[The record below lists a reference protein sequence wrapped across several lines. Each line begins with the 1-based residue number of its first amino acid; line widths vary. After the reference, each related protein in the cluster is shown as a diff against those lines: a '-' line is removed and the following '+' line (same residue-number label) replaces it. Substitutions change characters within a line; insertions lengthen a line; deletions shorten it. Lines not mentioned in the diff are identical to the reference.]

1 MSSMAKAC
9 SDKLII
15 LESVILTST
24 ASSFLTVQYQL
35 QKRSPWRVLCR
46 QWQPWM
52 VLLTVLV
59 LMGLVSYIVHCL
71 MILVNNPPPPT
82 AFKMASVSFGLL
94 THILLLR

>member
-1 MSSMAKAC
+1 MP
-9 SDKLII
+9 SDTCNYLKLVMLMCI
-15 LESVILTST
+15 
-24 ASSFLTVQYQL
+24 ASSFPAVQYQL

-52 VLLTVLV
+52 VLLAVLV

-82 AFKMASVSFGLL
+82 AFKMASVSFGVLAQ
-94 THILLLR
+94 ILLLR